1 MEVKIFEDKE
11 KWNSF
16 LDKNNYLSFLQ
27 DFEYGE
33 VEKSLGREVLRL
45 AIFEKE
51 LIGVCQL
58 IGYQGKRGKG
68 LVCHHG
74 PLIKK
79 EYFEEGLKKILEFL
93 KENNYFKKYDF
104 LRMGLILEENEKF
117 DFKKLNFNLAPTYSV
132 SENFWLKEIKDNEEM
147 LKEMNEG
154 HRKAVLDS
162 LKKPFLEIE
171 KTIDLEKLEIFWS
184 IYEDLAKR
192 KYFIPYPKK
201 LIKKEFEIFA
211 KENKALLFLGKVEGK
226 YYSAAL
232 IIFSHNLA
240 FYHHSASLPIK
251 EPLNYKLQW
260 EIIQEAENRGCKF
273 YNFWGIARK
282 ENPEHPWYGL
292 TQFKKGFGGRLIK
305 LFPTI
310 DYKFSW
316 RYYLVYFW
324 EKFKRGKL

>member
-1 MEVKIFEDKE
+1 MEIKILENQNQ
-11 KWNSF
+11 WNKF
-16 LDKNNYLSFLQ
+16 LDDNNYLSFLQ

-33 VEKSLGREVLRL
+33 VEKNLGREILRL
-45 AIFEKE
+45 GIFEND

-74 PLIKK
+74 PVIKK
-79 EYFEEGLKKILEFL
+79 EHFENGLSKILEFL

-104 LRMGLILEENEKF
+104 LRINLAEPENLKI
-117 DFKKLNFNLAPTYSV
+117 DFKKIGFILAPTYAV
-132 SENFWLKEIKDNEEM
+132 SENFWIKEIKNDEEM
-147 LKEMNEG
+147 LKEMNDR

-171 KTIDLEKLEIFWS
+171 KTDNLEKFETFWS

-192 KYFIPYPKK
+192 KNFVPYQKEF
-201 LIKKEFEIFA
+201 IKKEFEIFA
-211 KENKALLFLGKVEGK
+211 KENKALFFLGKVENK
-226 YYSAAL
+226 YYSVAL
-232 IIFSHNLA
+232 IIFSHKLA
-240 FYHHSASLPIK
+240 FYHHSASYPIK

-260 EIIQEAENRGCKF
+260 EIIQEAKKRGCKF

-282 ENPEHPWYGL
+282 ETSRHPWYGL
-292 TQFKKGFGGRLIK
+292 TQFKKGFGGELIK

-310 DYKFSW
+310 DYRFSG
-316 RYYLVYFW
+316 RYWLIYFW
-324 EKFKRGKL
+324 EKLKRKKL